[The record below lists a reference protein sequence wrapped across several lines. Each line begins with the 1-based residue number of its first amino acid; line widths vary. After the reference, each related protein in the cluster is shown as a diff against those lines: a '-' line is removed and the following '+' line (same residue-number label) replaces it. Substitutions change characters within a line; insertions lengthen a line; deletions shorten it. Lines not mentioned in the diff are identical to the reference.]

1 MGKLHKDDEAE
12 ELSHNTELIF
22 YFTEYTRVFSQPGY
36 YNLLK
41 IQKTD

>member
-12 ELSHNTELIF
+12 ELSHNTLN
-22 YFTEYTRVFSQPGY
+22 FTEYTRVFSQPGY